1 MDSNNNYLIPAN
13 ANRGKLILGFFR
25 GIDLI
30 IFGIGAGVTLILI
43 LAFQGMLTNWTVA
56 IGVLAPALVAGFLV
70 IPVPHQH
77 NVLVLLTNIY
87 KYFFVNR
94 QRYYWKGW
102 CNNYGEEETSSAKQ

>member
-1 MDSNNNYLIPAN
+1 MDNNNYLIPAN
-13 ANRGKLILGFFR
+13 SNRGKLILGFFR

-30 IFGIGAGVTLILI
+30 IFSIGAGTTLFMMLV
-43 LAFQGMLTNWTVA
+43 FQGMLTNWTVA

-94 QRYYWKGW
+94 QKYYWKGW
-102 CNNYGEEETSSAKQ
+102 CNNYGDEETSTTK

>member
-1 MDSNNNYLIPAN
+1 MDNNNNYLIPAN

-25 GIDLI
+25 GIDLA
-30 IFGIGAGVTLILI
+30 IFGIGAGATLILI

-87 KYFFVNR
+87 NYFFVNR

-102 CNNYGEEETSSAKQ
+102 CNNYGEEETSSNK

>member
-94 QRYYWKGW
+94 QKYYWKGW